1 MVSFLTGTMVC
12 GFSLYHILAY
22 FLIYSCMGWC
32 LEVIYAAATTGQ
44 LVNRGFL
51 NGPVCPIYGFG
62 MIIVL
67 FALTP
72 LQHSVLLLYLGGAI
86 LPSALELVGG
96 WALYK
101 LYHTRWWDYSDRKWN
116 LDGYICLS
124 ASVVWGALG
133 LVTVKW
139 LVPLLMRL
147 YQLVPA
153 GLAHVLLWIFAILL
167 VIDLLGT
174 ALTLGGL
181 RYKLPRVDE
190 VNNRLANLTLRMGL
204 WIFDRTERRMRTK
217 APQLDLI
224 RPKRTKSTV
233 FAAGC
238 SFYKIFLLFVI
249 GAFLGDITETIF
261 CRITAGY
268 WMSRSSLVWGPFSI
282 VWGLAIALVTQ
293 VLYKYKD
300 RSAFW
305 LFGMGTLLGG
315 AYEYLCSVFTELVFG
330 KVFWDYS
337 WMPFNLGG
345 RINLLYCFFW
355 GIAAVVWFKIL
366 YPKISG
372 WIEKIPV
379 VIGKTVTWMLIV
391 FMCCNVVV
399 SCMALI
405 RYDERGRQVEATQS
419 WQVYMDEHYDDAKM
433 AHIYPNAKTK

>member
-1 MVSFLTGTMVC
+1 MLYQLFWLFLAFSFL
-12 GFSLYHILAY
+12 
-22 FLIYSCMGWC
+22 GWC
-32 LEVIYAAATTGQ
+32 LEVAATAVRLGQYRDRGVLHGPLCLVYGITGC
-44 LVNRGFL
+44 LITIALRELSGGWFFL
-51 NGPVCPIYGFG
+51 F
-62 MIIVL
+62 L
-67 FALTP
+67 F
-72 LQHSVLLLYLGGAI
+72 
-86 LPSALELVGG
+86 SALYATVVEWIAGHL
-96 WALYK
+96 LEHYS
-101 LYHTRWWDYSDRKWN
+101 HTRWWDYSDCKWN

-124 ASVVWGALG
+124 ASIVWGALG

-315 AYEYLCSVFTELVFG
+315 AYEYLCSVFTEIVFG
-330 KVFWDYS
+330 AVFWDYS
-337 WMPFNLGG
+337 ALPFNLGG

-355 GIAAVVWFKIL
+355 GIAAVIWMRYG
-366 YPKISG
+366 YPLVLKLMKKVRSHIRP
-372 WIEKIPV
+372 W
-379 VIGKTVTWMLIV
+379 VTAALAV
-391 FMCCNVVV
+391 FMAVNMLT
-399 SCMALI
+399 SALALA
-405 RYDERGRQVEATQS
+405 RYDARTSGDAPNGQLEVFL
-419 WQVYMDEHYDDAKM
+419 DEHFDNARM
-433 AHIYPNAKTK
+433 EHIYPNAKKVTKAE

>member
-1 MVSFLTGTMVC
+1 MLYQLFWLFLAFSFL
-12 GFSLYHILAY
+12 
-22 FLIYSCMGWC
+22 GWC
-32 LEVIYAAATTGQ
+32 LEVAATAVRLGQYRDRGVLHGPLCLVYGITGC
-44 LVNRGFL
+44 LITIALRELSGGWFFL
-51 NGPVCPIYGFG
+51 F
-62 MIIVL
+62 L
-67 FALTP
+67 F
-72 LQHSVLLLYLGGAI
+72 
-86 LPSALELVGG
+86 SALYATVVEWIAGHL
-96 WALYK
+96 LEHYS
-101 LYHTRWWDYSDRKWN
+101 HTRWWDYSDRKWN

-315 AYEYLCSVFTELVFG
+315 AYEYLCSVFTEIVFG
-330 KVFWDYS
+330 AVFWDYS
-337 WMPFNLGG
+337 ALPFNLGG

-355 GIAAVVWFKIL
+355 GIAAVMWMRYG
-366 YPKISG
+366 YPLVLKLMKKVRSHIR
-372 WIEKIPV
+372 P
-379 VIGKTVTWMLIV
+379 WMTAALAV
-391 FMCCNVVV
+391 FMAVNMLT
-399 SCMALI
+399 SALALA
-405 RYDERGRQVEATQS
+405 RYDARTSGDAPNGQLEVFL
-419 WQVYMDEHYDDAKM
+419 DEHFDNARM
-433 AHIYPNAKTK
+433 EHIYPNDKKVTKAE

>member
-1 MVSFLTGTMVC
+1 MLYQLFWLFLAFSFL
-12 GFSLYHILAY
+12 
-22 FLIYSCMGWC
+22 GWC
-32 LEVIYAAATTGQ
+32 LEVAATAVRLGQYRDRGVLHGPLCLVYGITGC
-44 LVNRGFL
+44 LITIALRELSGGWFFL
-51 NGPVCPIYGFG
+51 F
-62 MIIVL
+62 L
-67 FALTP
+67 F
-72 LQHSVLLLYLGGAI
+72 
-86 LPSALELVGG
+86 SALYATVVEWIAGHL
-96 WALYK
+96 LEHYS
-101 LYHTRWWDYSDRKWN
+101 HTRWWDYSDCKWN

-124 ASVVWGALG
+124 ASIVWGALG

-268 WMSRSSLVWGPFSI
+268 WMSRSE
-282 VWGLAIALVTQ
+282 VT
-293 VLYKYKD
+293 
-300 RSAFW
+300 
-305 LFGMGTLLGG
+305 
-315 AYEYLCSVFTELVFG
+315 
-330 KVFWDYS
+330 
-337 WMPFNLGG
+337 
-345 RINLLYCFFW
+345 
-355 GIAAVVWFKIL
+355 
-366 YPKISG
+366 PKS
-372 WIEKIPV
+372 
-379 VIGKTVTWMLIV
+379 
-391 FMCCNVVV
+391 
-399 SCMALI
+399 
-405 RYDERGRQVEATQS
+405 
-419 WQVYMDEHYDDAKM
+419 
-433 AHIYPNAKTK
+433 

>member
-1 MVSFLTGTMVC
+1 MLYQLFWLFLAFSFL
-12 GFSLYHILAY
+12 
-22 FLIYSCMGWC
+22 GWC
-32 LEVIYAAATTGQ
+32 LEVAATAVRLGQYRDRGVLHGPLCLVYGITGC
-44 LVNRGFL
+44 LITIALRELSGGWFFL
-51 NGPVCPIYGFG
+51 F
-62 MIIVL
+62 L
-67 FALTP
+67 F
-72 LQHSVLLLYLGGAI
+72 
-86 LPSALELVGG
+86 SALYATVVEWIAGHL
-96 WALYK
+96 LEHYS
-101 LYHTRWWDYSDRKWN
+101 HTRWWDYSDRKWN

-268 WMSRSSLVWGPFSI
+268 WMSRSSLVWGPFSV
-282 VWGLAIALVTQ
+282 VWGLALVLAA
-293 VLYKYKD
+293 VLL
-300 RSAFW
+300 RGSEHQSESRIFW
-305 LFGMGTLLGG
+305 FGVILGG
-315 AYEYLCSVFTELVFG
+315 AYEYVCSAVTELLFG
-330 KVFWDYS
+330 TVFWDYS
-337 WMPFNLGG
+337 KFKFNLGG

-355 GIAAVVWFKIL
+355 GIAAVLWMRYG
-366 YPKISG
+366 YPLVLKLMKKVRSHIR
-372 WIEKIPV
+372 P
-379 VIGKTVTWMLIV
+379 WMTAALAV
-391 FMCCNVVV
+391 FMVVNMLT
-399 SCMALI
+399 SALALA
-405 RYDERGRQVEATQS
+405 RYDARTSGEAPNGQLE
-419 WQVYMDEHYDDAKM
+419 VFLDEHFDNARM
-433 AHIYPNAKTK
+433 ERIYPNAKKVIKAE

>member
-1 MVSFLTGTMVC
+1 MLYQLFWLFLAFSFL
-12 GFSLYHILAY
+12 
-22 FLIYSCMGWC
+22 GWC
-32 LEVIYAAATTGQ
+32 LEVAATAVRLGQYRDRGVLHGPLCLVYGITGC
-44 LVNRGFL
+44 LITIALRELSGGWFFL
-51 NGPVCPIYGFG
+51 F
-62 MIIVL
+62 L
-67 FALTP
+67 F
-72 LQHSVLLLYLGGAI
+72 
-86 LPSALELVGG
+86 SALYATVVEWIAGHL
-96 WALYK
+96 LEHYS
-101 LYHTRWWDYSDRKWN
+101 HTRWWDYSDRKWN

-315 AYEYLCSVFTELVFG
+315 AYEYLCSVFTEIVFG
-330 KVFWDYS
+330 AVFWDYS
-337 WMPFNLGG
+337 ALPFNLGG

-355 GIAAVVWFKIL
+355 GIAAVIWMRYG
-366 YPKISG
+366 YPLVLKLMKKVRSHIR
-372 WIEKIPV
+372 P
-379 VIGKTVTWMLIV
+379 WMTAALAV
-391 FMCCNVVV
+391 FMAVNMLT
-399 SCMALI
+399 SALALA
-405 RYDERGRQVEATQS
+405 RYDARTSGDAPNGQLEVFL
-419 WQVYMDEHYDDAKM
+419 DEHFDNARM
-433 AHIYPNAKTK
+433 EHICPNAKKVTKAE

>member
-1 MVSFLTGTMVC
+1 MLYQLFWLFLAFSFL
-12 GFSLYHILAY
+12 
-22 FLIYSCMGWC
+22 GWC
-32 LEVIYAAATTGQ
+32 LEVAATAVRLGQYRDRGVLHGPLCLVYGITGC
-44 LVNRGFL
+44 LITIALRELSGGWFFL
-51 NGPVCPIYGFG
+51 F
-62 MIIVL
+62 L
-67 FALTP
+67 F
-72 LQHSVLLLYLGGAI
+72 
-86 LPSALELVGG
+86 SALYATVVEWIAGHL
-96 WALYK
+96 LEHYS
-101 LYHTRWWDYSDRKWN
+101 HTRWWDYSDRKWN

-224 RPKRTKSTV
+224 RPKRIKSTV

-315 AYEYLCSVFTELVFG
+315 AYEYLCSVFTEIVFG
-330 KVFWDYS
+330 AVFWDYS
-337 WMPFNLGG
+337 ALPFNLGG

-355 GIAAVVWFKIL
+355 GLAAVAWFKVLFPPLDRLIESLPRRGGTIL
-366 YPKISG
+366 
-372 WIEKIPV
+372 
-379 VIGKTVTWMLIV
+379 TWCLVV
-391 FMCCNVVV
+391 FMAVNIDRKIVV
-399 SCMALI
+399 
-405 RYDERGRQVEATQS
+405 
-419 WQVYMDEHYDDAKM
+419 
-433 AHIYPNAKTK
+433 